1 MWCLTET
8 PAHNKVTPLPRG
20 ILVAGQL
27 VRVNSLLLD
36 RLKHPSLVGADPFFL
51 PSAQAA
57 TLPVWAPISST
68 KALALELFGRTTLWS
83 AATWTNE
90 IQDRRNVILGE

>member
-36 RLKHPSLVGADPFFL
+36 RLKHPSLVGADPFFP

-57 TLPVWAPISST
+57 ALPVRAPILPT
-68 KALALELFGRTTLWS
+68 NALALKLFGGSTQGS
-83 AATWTNE
+83 ATTWTDE
-90 IQDRRNVILGE
+90 VQDRRNVILSE